1 MSLRGAILQIKRKKA
16 PFFIKKNDY
25 KGMKIEINCT
35 GSDTIQLHE
44 LTEFQGELKERSAG
58 DVEKIIKSIKKHG
71 FSFPFFVWKNDG
83 KNNVLDG
90 HGRLLALK
98 QMAAAGE
105 EIPALPCVY
114 ISAKNEAEAK
124 EKLLKLNSQYG
135 HMTADSVAAFL
146 GDIKIDFDELAL
158 PDGVLDLGKLEPEET
173 KDDDEAP
180 ALKPDEVADSQR
192 GQLYRLGRHYLFCGD
207 STNADDMRAL
217 MGDVKADLI
226 VTDPPYNVD
235 YENKAELLNKYH
247 DCSRVQKATNT
258 KIDNDKMDDTQF
270 TEFLQKAFSVMF
282 ERLKTGGVFYVWYAQ
297 LKSIQFETALK
308 NAGGQV
314 RQFIIWVKN
323 HFSLGMTDY
332 QWRHEPCLYGW
343 KNGANHYWDG
353 RRDLTTVYDEK
364 PNYKKMS
371 KEELLQEIT
380 KLRGDNLPNTII
392 YEDKPA
398 RNEEHP
404 TMKPVKLF
412 QRLIK
417 NSSKEDDAVL
427 DPFGGSGTSII
438 ACEKLNRT
446 AYVMELDP
454 HYCDVIRKRWTKWAE
469 ENGVNAGSGALR

>member
-1 MSLRGAILQIKRKKA
+1 
-16 PFFIKKNDY
+16 
-25 KGMKIEINCT
+25 MKIEINCT

-83 KNNVLDG
+83 KNNVIDG
-90 HGRLLALK
+90 HGRFKALK

-105 EIPALPCVY
+105 EIPPLPCVY

-173 KDDDEAP
+173 KDDDQAP

-192 GQLYRLGRHYLFCGD
+192 GQLYRLGRHFLYCGD
-207 STNADDMRAL
+207 STSAEDMAAL
-217 MGDVKADLI
+217 MQGTRADLI
-226 VTDPPYNVD
+226 VTDPPYNVAYTGKTAD
-235 YENKAELLNKYH
+235 AL
-247 DCSRVQKATNT
+247 
-258 KIDNDKMDDTQF
+258 KIDNDEMDDAGF
-270 TEFLQKAFSVMF
+270 KDFLIKAFKTML
-282 ERLKTGGVFYVWYAQ
+282 EPLKAGGAFYIWHT
-297 LKSIQFETALK
+297 SIKGVIFREALK
-308 NAGGQV
+308 EAGGEL
-314 RQFIIWVKN
+314 RQILIWVKN
-323 HFSLGMTDY
+323 VMTLGRQDW

-364 PNYKKMS
+364 PDYKKMN
-371 KEELLQEIT
+371 KEQLLQEIT
-380 KLRGDNLPNTII
+380 KLRGDNVPNTII

-417 NSSKEDDAVL
+417 NSSKEDDAIL
-427 DPFGGSGTSII
+427 DPFGGSGTTII

-469 ENGVNAGSGALR
+469 ENGVDAGTGALK

>member
-1 MSLRGAILQIKRKKA
+1 MIV
-16 PFFIKKNDY
+16 
-25 KGMKIEINCT
+25 INCT
-35 GSDTIQLHE
+35 GSDTIELHQ

-58 DVEKIIKSIKKHG
+58 DIEKIIKSIRKHG
-71 FSFPFFVWKNDG
+71 FSFPFFIWAHAGENG
-83 KNNVLDG
+83 NYINHVLDG
-90 HGRLLALK
+90 HGRLEALK
-98 QMAAAGE
+98 KLQSEGE
-105 EIPALPCVY
+105 EIPPLPCVY
-114 ISAKNEAEAK
+114 VSAENEAEAK

-135 HMTADSVAAFL
+135 HMTAESVAQFL
-146 GDIKIDFDELAL
+146 DGLQIDFDELQL
-158 PDGVLDLGKLEPEET
+158 PDGVLDLTKLEPEET
-173 KDDDEAP
+173 KDDDNAP
-180 ALKPDEVADSQR
+180 DVRPDEVADSER

-207 STNADDMRAL
+207 STNADDMREL

-235 YENKAELLNKYH
+235 YEGKTAEAL
-247 DCSRVQKATNT
+247 
-258 KIDNDKMDDTQF
+258 KIEKDNMNDA
-270 TEFLQKAFSVMF
+270 EFKEF
-282 ERLKTGGVFYVWYAQ
+282 
-297 LKSIQFETALK
+297 LK
-308 NAGGQV
+308 NAFTTMLDQLKRGGAFYIWHADLKGAIFREALQEAGGQL
-314 RQFIIWVKN
+314 RQCLIWVKN
-323 HFSLGMTDY
+323 VMTLGRQDW

-427 DPFGGSGTSII
+427 DPFGGSGTTII
-438 ACEKLNRT
+438 ACEKLGRT

-454 HYCDVIRKRWTKWAE
+454 RYVDVIRRRWTEWAKQNDVDIGTGGLE
-469 ENGVNAGSGALR
+469 

>member
-1 MSLRGAILQIKRKKA
+1 MQIKRKKA

-25 KGMKIEINCT
+25 KDMKIEINCT

-58 DVEKIIKSIKKHG
+58 DIEKIIKSIRKHG
-71 FSFPFFVWKNDG
+71 FSFPFFVWRNDG
-83 KNNVLDG
+83 KNNVIDG
-90 HGRLLALK
+90 HGRLKALQ

-114 ISAKNEAEAK
+114 ISAKDEAEAK

-135 HMTADSVAAFL
+135 HMTAESVAAFL

-173 KDDDEAP
+173 KDDDQAP

-192 GQLYRLGRHYLFCGD
+192 GQLYRLGRHFLYCGD
-207 STNADDMRAL
+207 STSAEDMAAL
-217 MGDVKADLI
+217 MQGTRADLI
-226 VTDPPYNVD
+226 VTDPPYNVAYTGKTAD
-235 YENKAELLNKYH
+235 AL
-247 DCSRVQKATNT
+247 
-258 KIDNDKMDDTQF
+258 KIDNDEMDDAGF
-270 TEFLQKAFSVMF
+270 KDFLSKAFAVMK
-282 ERLKTGGVFYVWYAQ
+282 EPLKAGGAFYIWYA
-297 LKSIQFETALK
+297 SRESVNFETALK
-308 NAGGQV
+308 ENGLTVKQ
-314 RQFIIWVKN
+314 QLIWVKN
-323 HFSLGMTDY
+323 VMTLGRQDW

-364 PNYKKMS
+364 PDYKKMN
-371 KEELLQEIT
+371 KEQLLQEIT
-380 KLRGDNLPNTII
+380 KLRGDNVPNTII

-417 NSSKEDDAVL
+417 NSSKEDDAIL
-427 DPFGGSGTSII
+427 DPFGGSGTTII

>member
-1 MSLRGAILQIKRKKA
+1 
-16 PFFIKKNDY
+16 
-25 KGMKIEINCT
+25 MKIEINRT

-58 DVEKIIKSIKKHG
+58 DIEKIIKSIRKHG

-114 ISAKNEAEAK
+114 ISAKDEAEAK

-192 GQLYRLGRHYLFCGD
+192 GQLYRLGRHFLYCGD
-207 STNADDMRAL
+207 STSAEDMAAL
-217 MGDVKADLI
+217 MQGTRADLI
-226 VTDPPYNVD
+226 VTDPPYNVAYTGKTAD
-235 YENKAELLNKYH
+235 AL
-247 DCSRVQKATNT
+247 
-258 KIDNDKMDDTQF
+258 KIDNDAMDDAGF
-270 TEFLQKAFSVMF
+270 KDFLSKAFAIMK
-282 ERLKTGGVFYVWYAQ
+282 EPLKAGGAFYIWYA
-297 LKSIQFETALK
+297 SRESVNFETALK
-308 NAGGQV
+308 ENGLTVKQ
-314 RQFIIWVKN
+314 QLIWVKN
-323 HFSLGMTDY
+323 VMTLGRQDW
-332 QWRHEPCLYGW
+332 QWRHESCLYGW

-364 PNYKKMS
+364 PDYKKMN
-371 KEELLQEIT
+371 KEQLLQEIT
-380 KLRGDNLPNTII
+380 KLRGDNVPNTII

-398 RNEEHP
+398 QNEEHP
-404 TMKPVKLF
+404 TMKTVKLS
-412 QRLIK
+412 QRHIK
-417 NSSKEDDAVL
+417 TSSQEDDAVL

-469 ENGVNAGSGALR
+469 ENGVDAGSGALR

>member
-25 KGMKIEINCT
+25 KDMKIEINCT

-83 KNNVLDG
+83 KNNVIDG
-90 HGRLLALK
+90 HGRLKAL
-98 QMAAAGE
+98 QRMAAAGE

-114 ISAKNEAEAK
+114 ISAKDEAEAK

-135 HMTADSVAAFL
+135 HMTAESVAAFL
-146 GDIKIDFDELAL
+146 GDIQIDLNDLAL

-192 GQLYRLGRHYLFCGD
+192 GQLYRLGRHFLYCGD

-217 MGDVKADLI
+217 MGGVKADLI

-235 YENKAELLNKYH
+235 YEGKTAEAL
-247 DCSRVQKATNT
+247 
-258 KIDNDKMDDTQF
+258 KIEKDNMNDTVF
-270 TEFLQKAFSVMF
+270 KEF
-282 ERLKTGGVFYVWYAQ
+282 
-297 LKSIQFETALK
+297 LK
-308 NAGGQV
+308 NAFTTMLDQLKRGGAFYIWHADLKGAIFREALQEAGGQL
-314 RQFIIWVKN
+314 RQCLIWVKN
-323 HFSLGMTDY
+323 VMTLGRQDW

-427 DPFGGSGTSII
+427 DPFGGSGTTII

-469 ENGVNAGSGALR
+469 ENGVNAGSGALQ

>member
-1 MSLRGAILQIKRKKA
+1 
-16 PFFIKKNDY
+16 
-25 KGMKIEINCT
+25 MKIEINCT

-114 ISAKNEAEAK
+114 ISAKDEAEAK

-180 ALKPDEVADSQR
+180 ALKPDEVADSER

-235 YENKAELLNKYH
+235 YENKAELLNKYR

-258 KIDNDKMDDTQF
+258 KIDNDNMNDA
-270 TEFLQKAFSVMF
+270 EFKEF
-282 ERLKTGGVFYVWYAQ
+282 
-297 LKSIQFETALK
+297 LK
-308 NAGGQV
+308 NAFTTMLDQLKRGGAFYIWHADLKGTIFREALKEAGGQS
-314 RQFIIWVKN
+314 RQCLIWVKN
-323 HFSLGMTDY
+323 VMTLGRQDW
-332 QWRHEPCLYGW
+332 QSRHEPCLYGW

-417 NSSKEDDAVL
+417 NSSKEDDAIL

>member
-1 MSLRGAILQIKRKKA
+1 
-16 PFFIKKNDY
+16 
-25 KGMKIEINCT
+25 MKIEINCT

-58 DVEKIIKSIKKHG
+58 DIEKIIKSIKKHG
-71 FSFPFFVWKNDG
+71 FSFPFFVWAHAGENG
-83 KNNVLDG
+83 NYINHVLDG
-90 HGRLLALK
+90 HGRLMALK

-105 EIPALPCVY
+105 EIPPLPCVY
-114 ISAKNEAEAK
+114 VSAKDEAEAK

-135 HMTADSVAAFL
+135 HMTAESVAAFL
-146 GDIKIDFDELAL
+146 GDIKIDFSELAL
-158 PDGVLDLGKLEPEET
+158 PDGVLDLTKLEPEET
-173 KDDDEAP
+173 KDDDAAP
-180 ALKPDEVADSQR
+180 DLRPDEVADSQR
-192 GQLYRLGRHYLFCGD
+192 GQLYRLGRHFLYCGD
-207 STNADDMRAL
+207 STSAEDMAAL
-217 MGDVKADLI
+217 MQGTRADLI

-235 YENKAELLNKYH
+235 YEDKAELLNKYR

-258 KIDNDKMDDTQF
+258 KIDNDKMNDTQF

-282 ERLKTGGVFYVWYAQ
+282 EHLKTGGVFYIWYAQ

-308 NAGGQV
+308 NAGGQI

-323 HFSLGMTDY
+323 HFSLSMTDY

-364 PNYKKMS
+364 PDYKKMN
-371 KEELLQEIT
+371 KDQLLQEIT
-380 KLRGDNLPNTII
+380 KLRGDNIPNTII

-417 NSSKEDDAVL
+417 NSSKEDDAIL

-454 HYCDVIRKRWTKWAE
+454 HYCDVIRRRWTKWAE
-469 ENGVNAGSGALR
+469 ENDIDAGSGALE